1 MQRAHKLR
9 YDNKTSPNHLSFSL
23 RSSGR
28 DWENNKTKF
37 VNSPLN
43 WNKKTIEKLCF
54 FFFFTAA
61 AAFPSLFFFYPFV
74 FVLCASLTQASIL
87 LQRFRFILLSS
98 LGLLYA
104 KFVGAAK
111 KLKCDANV
119 VFGSA
124 MLLMTTIDT
133 QWKWHEMKNS
143 DCVSLFFIIVP
154 CYVCS
159 IKQDVTEAEKE
170 SEWVLWEKSFK
181 IQWSWFFN
189 IILPRCRCSS
199 FRGVCI
205 IAKQKKAFND

>member
-1 MQRAHKLR
+1 MFLFLFYCCCRL
-9 YDNKTSPNHLSFSL
+9 P
-23 RSSGR
+23 
-28 DWENNKTKF
+28 
-37 VNSPLN
+37 
-43 WNKKTIEKLCF
+43 
-54 FFFFTAA
+54 
-61 AAFPSLFFFYPFV
+61 FPLFFLPIRFRFMC
-74 FVLCASLTQASIL
+74 FADASIL

-104 KFVGAAK
+104 KFVRAAK
-111 KLKCDANV
+111 KLKWKCDANV

-124 MLLMTTIDT
+124 ILLMTTIDT
-133 QWKWHEMKNS
+133 QWKRHEMKNS

-199 FRGVCI
+199 FRGVLYHCE
-205 IAKQKKAFND
+205 AKKAFND